1 MKTTKDILGNCI
13 SLTEDALETQL
24 REDPFEALY
33 QIKEKLESIKK
44 IDLNIYSCE
53 DLATLKG
60 NVGKLVEA
68 QTKLVKYRSD
78 YILEKSNLISEI
90 KELLK

>member
-1 MKTTKDILGNCI
+1 MVLKQKCVVTGIRCVGKYVFENHLTNKTSFEI
-13 SLTEDALETQL
+13 ETV
-24 REDPFEALY
+24 AG
-33 QIKEKLESIKK
+33 IKK

-53 DLATLKG
+53 DLETLKG

-68 QTKLVKYRSD
+68 QTKLVEYRSD

>member
-24 REDPFEALY
+24 KEDPFEALY

-44 IDLNIYSCE
+44 IEYESNKITGEFVKSYDCINDIFYY
-53 DLATLKG
+53 LK
-60 NVGKLVEA
+60 LHF
-68 QTKLVKYRSD
+68 Y
-78 YILEKSNLISEI
+78 
-90 KELLK
+90 

>member
-24 REDPFEALY
+24 KEDPFEALH

-44 IDLNIYSCE
+44 IDLNIYSCG
-53 DLATLKG
+53 DLETLKG

-68 QTKLVKYRSD
+68 QTKLVEYRSN

>member
-13 SLTEDALETQL
+13 SLTENALETQL

-44 IDLNIYSCE
+44 IDLNI
-53 DLATLKG
+53 
-60 NVGKLVEA
+60 
-68 QTKLVKYRSD
+68 
-78 YILEKSNLISEI
+78 
-90 KELLK
+90 